1 MKTII
6 KLIVLTAVVI
16 ALCSL
21 FFEYCIN
28 RPVSVYIQYPLLI
41 AMIIIVLLY
50 LAYLIK
56 QISNFLNS
64 K

>member
-1 MKTII
+1 MKTFI
-6 KLIVLTAVVI
+6 KLTLLTAFII

-28 RPVSVYIQYPLLI
+28 RPVSVYIQYPLI
-41 AMIIIVLLY
+41 VVMFIIIVVY
-50 LAYLIK
+50 LVYLTK
-56 QISNFLNS
+56 QISNLLNS

>member
-1 MKTII
+1 MKLFI
-6 KLIVLTAVVI
+6 KLTLLTALII

-21 FFEYCIN
+21 FFEYIIN
-28 RPVSVYIQYPLLI
+28 RPVSVYIQYTSMVFLF
-41 AMIIIVLLY
+41 IIVV
-50 LAYLIK
+50 AYAVYFVK